1 MKPPTA
7 VAISTRRTYICNGI
21 TKRIAT
27 EMSRL
32 EPYQIEY
39 NRREAE
45 MCGDVKA
52 GFPSPA
58 DDAPRHK
65 LDLLR
70 LIIRHPASTFYFRV
84 SGVSMTDAGLDEGD
98 IIVVDRSLDADDGR
112 IAVCF
117 IDGEF
122 TVKRIRRERGG
133 IRLMP
138 ANERYR
144 PIEITAENDFSIWGI
159 VTYVIKKV

>member
-1 MKPPTA
+1 
-7 VAISTRRTYICNGI
+7 
-21 TKRIAT
+21 
-27 EMSRL
+27 MSEL
-32 EPYQIEY
+32 EPYGIEY
-39 NRREAE
+39 NPQQAE

-58 DDAPRHK
+58 EDTPRER
-65 LDLLR
+65 LDLLQ

-122 TVKRIRRERGG
+122 TVKRIRREQGC
-133 IRLMP
+133 IWLMP
-138 ANERYR
+138 ANDRYR
-144 PIEITAENDFSIWGI
+144 PIRITPDNEFAVWGV

>member
-1 MKPPTA
+1 
-7 VAISTRRTYICNGI
+7 
-21 TKRIAT
+21 
-27 EMSRL
+27 MSKL
-32 EPYQIEY
+32 EPYRIEY
-39 NRREAE
+39 NPQETE

-58 DDAPRHK
+58 EDAPHER

-98 IIVVDRSLDADDGR
+98 IIVVDRSLDPTDGS

-122 TVKRIRRERGG
+122 TVKRIRRENGG

-138 ANERYR
+138 ANDKYA
-144 PIEITAENDFSIWGI
+144 PILITAENDFSIWGV

>member
-1 MKPPTA
+1 
-7 VAISTRRTYICNGI
+7 
-21 TKRIAT
+21 
-27 EMSRL
+27 MSKF
-32 EPYQIEY
+32 EPYGIEY
-39 NRREAE
+39 NQQEAE

-58 DDAPRHK
+58 EDAPRER

-70 LIIRHPASTFYFRV
+70 LLIRHPASTFYFRV
-84 SGVSMTDAGLDEGD
+84 SGVSMTDAGLDEDD
-98 IIVVDRSLDADDGR
+98 IIVVDRSLDADDDR

-122 TVKRIRRERGG
+122 TVKRIRRENGE
-133 IRLMP
+133 IRLVP
-138 ANERYR
+138 ANDKYP
-144 PIEITAENDFSIWGI
+144 PIPITVENDFSIWGI

>member
-1 MKPPTA
+1 
-7 VAISTRRTYICNGI
+7 
-21 TKRIAT
+21 
-27 EMSRL
+27 MSKL
-32 EPYQIEY
+32 EPYHIEY
-39 NRREAE
+39 NPREIE

-58 DDAPRHK
+58 EDAPHER

-70 LIIRHPASTFYFRV
+70 LLIRRPASTFYFRV

-98 IIVVDRSLDADDGR
+98 IIVVDRSLEADDGR

-122 TVKRIRRERGG
+122 TVKRIRRENGR

-138 ANERYR
+138 ANEHYR
-144 PIEITAENDFSIWGI
+144 PIDITAENDFGVWGI
-159 VTYVIKKV
+159 VTYIIKKV

>member
-1 MKPPTA
+1 MTMNKF
-7 VAISTRRTYICNGI
+7 
-21 TKRIAT
+21 
-27 EMSRL
+27 
-32 EPYQIEY
+32 EPYRIEY
-39 NRREAE
+39 NPQGAE

-58 DDAPRHK
+58 EDSPRER

-117 IDGEF
+117 LDGEF
-122 TVKRIRRERGG
+122 TVKRIRRENGN

-138 ANERYR
+138 ANDRYD
-144 PIEITAENDFSIWGI
+144 PIEITAESDFDIWGV

>member
-1 MKPPTA
+1 
-7 VAISTRRTYICNGI
+7 
-21 TKRIAT
+21 
-27 EMSRL
+27 
-32 EPYQIEY
+32 
-39 NRREAE
+39 

-58 DDAPRHK
+58 EDSPRER

-117 IDGEF
+117 LDGEF
-122 TVKRIRRERGG
+122 TVKRIRRENGN

-138 ANERYR
+138 ANDRYD
-144 PIEITAENDFSIWGI
+144 PIDITAESDFDIWGV

>member
-1 MKPPTA
+1 
-7 VAISTRRTYICNGI
+7 
-21 TKRIAT
+21 
-27 EMSRL
+27 MSDL
-32 EPYQIEY
+32 SPYSIEY
-39 NRREAE
+39 NPQEAE

-58 DDAPRHK
+58 GDAPRER

-84 SGVSMTDAGLDEGD
+84 SGVSMTDADLDEGD

-112 IAVCF
+112 IAVCY

-122 TVKRIRRERGG
+122 TVKRIRHDKGCMW
-133 IRLMP
+133 LMP
-138 ANERYR
+138 ANEKYS
-144 PIEITAENDFSIWGI
+144 PIRITPDNEFAIWGI
-159 VTYVIKKV
+159 VTYVIKKL